1 MYRKSSLQKLGV
13 GRGWQYRV
21 EQEERAAARVWRCSS
36 LPTNDRPE
44 QMVSLLKFYYTTIPL
59 VMSDCD
65 SIVTI
70 HDSPNT
76 GSTFNICCTESY
88 ILLGYPVVELWLERK
103 RAKHVSAGDV

>member
-70 HDSPNT
+70 HDSKNT
-76 GSTFNICCTESY
+76 GSTTGFCCNESH
-88 ILLGYPVVELWLERK
+88 ILFGYTVNELWLQRK
-103 RAKHVSAGDV
+103 RAKHVSACDV

>member
-1 MYRKSSLQKLGV
+1 MYRKSSLQKLCV

-21 EQEERAAARVWRCSS
+21 EQEERAARVWRCSS

-76 GSTFNICCTESY
+76 GSILNICCIESY
-88 ILLGYPVVELWLERK
+88 ILLEYPVVELWLERK

>member
-1 MYRKSSLQKLGV
+1 M
-13 GRGWQYRV
+13 
-21 EQEERAAARVWRCSS
+21 EQEERAARVWRCSS

-70 HDSPNT
+70 HDSQNT
-76 GSTFNICCTESY
+76 GSTASICGVESY
-88 ILLGYPVVELWLERK
+88 ILLEYPVVGLKEKEQNTCLLVMYR
-103 RAKHVSAGDV
+103 V